1 MTSHSLIEVPEF
13 SAHGTSHEIFL
24 DYGLQLTNLLLD
36 TKKGLPLSD
45 EFNREIAADGFDWIT
60 QLSLRIRV
68 EPKGRY
74 TEQFKQLH
82 RDRCAYFNYI
92 GRCAKFVLEDPDRDL
107 PKETREAARIMDELV
122 NKRKGSVGGKSR
134 PGTSTSLRFF
144 LEDCEPKPIRA
155 ALEAIGGMRHFRLL
169 QKTNAAYQDLLLRS
183 SRREVD
189 DSEAAAAPEVDA
201 KTVPAPIPP
210 SLRQMRQ
217 EATNALDQ
225 VFANMKQHAKKGRE
239 PYLQLLE
246 SCAQITAKMAS
257 FSKTQETRSRKAKA
271 KEGTGTTPQTGTRAS
286 TARSSSKSGAHAAA
300 KTNTAEAASEPSSLA
315 G

>member
-1 MTSHSLIEVPEF
+1 MTFHSLIEVPEF

-24 DYGLQLTNLLLD
+24 DYALQLTNLLLD
-36 TKKGLPLSD
+36 PKKGLPLSD

-74 TEQFKQLH
+74 TEQIKELH

-122 NKRKGSVGGKSR
+122 SKRKVGLGSKSR

-144 LEDCEPKPIRA
+144 LEDCEPKPIQA
-155 ALEAIGGMRHFRLL
+155 ALEAIGVMRHLRLL
-169 QKTNAAYQDLLLRS
+169 QKTNAAYQDLLLKS
-183 SRREVD
+183 SRREAD
-189 DSEAAAAPEVDA
+189 DAVAAGAPEIDA
-201 KTVPAPIPP
+201 KTVPAPP

-246 SCAQITAKMAS
+246 DCAQITAKMAS
-257 FSKTQETRSRKAKA
+257 LSKTQETRSR
-271 KEGTGTTPQTGTRAS
+271 
-286 TARSSSKSGAHAAA
+286 
-300 KTNTAEAASEPSSLA
+300 
-315 G
+315 